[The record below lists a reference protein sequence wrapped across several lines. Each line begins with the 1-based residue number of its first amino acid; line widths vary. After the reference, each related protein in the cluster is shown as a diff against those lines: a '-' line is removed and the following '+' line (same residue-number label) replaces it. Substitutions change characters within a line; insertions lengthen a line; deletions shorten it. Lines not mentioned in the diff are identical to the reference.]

1 MKKIIILCFIT
12 IFLLVGCGK
21 VTANKLIEE
30 FKDKVQSSRA
40 YEIKGTM
47 EIMSDEDVFTYDIN
61 VAYKREDMYRVS
73 LINKTNNHEQIILK
87 NPSGVYVVTPSL
99 NKSFKFQSE
108 WPKNSSQAYL
118 LQSLVADL
126 EREGEKEFEKTD
138 DGYTITTRVS
148 YPNNPDLV
156 SERIYFDNDKSPEK
170 VEVFNADNQVR
181 IRVVFNSINYR
192 ASFKDDYFEL
202 NSIVNEEEQE
212 DKTEEENTTTSN
224 LEDVIY
230 PLYIPAHTYL
240 TNKDM
245 VDIENGQR
253 VIMTFSGEKNFILV
267 QETSTVARQ
276 FEIIPVFGEPLML
289 NNTIAALSGN
299 SLHWSANKRDFY
311 LTSNSLSSSE
321 LTSIAESL
329 NNVQPVA
336 GDK

>member
-1 MKKIIILCFIT
+1 MT

-21 VTANKLIEE
+21 MTADKLISE
-30 FKDKVQSSRA
+30 FKDNVVGTRG

-47 EIMSDEDVFTYDIN
+47 EIISDEDIFTYDIN
-61 VAYKREDMYRVS
+61 VAYKRDDMYRVS

-87 NPSGVYVVTPSL
+87 NQEGVYVVTPSL

-118 LQSLVADL
+118 LQSLVTDL
-126 EREGEKEFEKTD
+126 ERDGEKEFEKTD
-138 DGYTITTRVS
+138 DGYIVTTKVD

-156 SERIYFDNDKSPEK
+156 KEKIYFNDDKNPEK

-181 IRVVFNSINYR
+181 IKVIFNSINYR
-192 ASFKDDYFEL
+192 ATFKDDFFEL
-202 NSIVNEEEQE
+202 SSIVNEEKPEEKPEKE
-212 DKTEEENTTTSN
+212 DEEEGTVSNTLN
-224 LEDVIY
+224 EVIY
-230 PLYIPAHTYL
+230 PLYIPSDTFL
-240 TNKDM
+240 TNKDI

-267 QETSTVARQ
+267 QETSTVARE

-311 LTSNSLSSSE
+311 LTSNSLSKSQ
-321 LTSIAESL
+321 LTSIAQSL
-329 NNVQPVA
+329 NNVQPVS
-336 GDK
+336 K